1 MRLLSFFLQP
11 LLSVVLLVAGLAV
24 LSTLA
29 GIGSAYVTL
38 GKHLVVCDRSASVS
52 CVAERSTIEE

>member
-1 MRLLSFFLQP
+1 MRVLSFVLQP
-11 LLSVVLLVAGLAV
+11 LLMVALLVAGLSV
-24 LSTLA
+24 LSSLV

-38 GKHLVVCDRSASVS
+38 GKHLVVCDRSAPVS